1 MRYVFA
7 RTESSINRQ
16 LLKASHALNCDR
28 EAQGKRATPKKQR
41 ESACATATILA
52 FPGGASFRK

>member
-7 RTESSINRQ
+7 RAESSINRQ
-16 LLKASHALNCDR
+16 LFESVGRLNCDR